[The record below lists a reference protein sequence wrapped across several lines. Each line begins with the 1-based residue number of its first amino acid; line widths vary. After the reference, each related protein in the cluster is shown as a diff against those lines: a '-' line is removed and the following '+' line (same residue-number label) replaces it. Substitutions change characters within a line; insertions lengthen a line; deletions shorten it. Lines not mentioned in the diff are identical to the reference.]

1 MTPIPTFENHL
12 FISYGQIDNAR
23 FAGVE
28 KGWVDHLHERL
39 EICLA
44 QELGKPPKIWRDPQ
58 LGGNRVFKETIVIEL
73 SKSAILLSVI
83 SPRYLQSSSCR
94 EELDDFVRLAAKHG
108 GLRLDDKHRVFK
120 VVKTFVPFEEHPS
133 ELRDLL
139 GYEFYQRDQASGR
152 VREFDHEISS
162 RGDKDPRYWD
172 KFKDLVWD
180 IKELI
185 LQIEG
190 SQPGHTPPSGSGT
203 TIYLAETSFD
213 LSDERDKV
221 KRELQQYGHLV
232 LPDKA
237 LPLRASPLEE
247 AVRDYL
253 KRSQL
258 SVHFI
263 GENYGIIPEMESERS
278 IVRLQQELA
287 IERGDNAEFSRLI
300 WMPPGLEPKDARQLK
315 FVADL
320 QNSFSSHNG
329 SELLQVKLEDLKT
342 IIQAKVTQKPKTAQT
357 ETQEPG
363 AARIY
368 LICDQQD
375 VDAAVSLQ
383 DYLLEQGYETTL
395 PLLDGAQAEVF
406 EDHKENLLLCDAVLI
421 FQGGASE
428 GWLRMKLRE
437 LLKLPGYGRT
447 SPLLGKAIYVGGP
460 ESPAKKRF
468 KILEPMLIRN
478 YDEFNPTS
486 LEPFIAL
493 IKSAKG
499 GAL

>member
-1 MTPIPTFENHL
+1 MGEILQFENDV
-12 FISYGQIDNAR
+12 FISYAHIDNAR
-23 FAGVE
+23 FTGIE
-28 KGWVDHLHERL
+28 KGWIDHLHERL

-44 QELGKPPKIWRDPQ
+44 QELGKSPKIWRDRK
-58 LGGNRVFKETIVIEL
+58 LGGNDVFNDTIVIEL
-73 SKSAILLSVI
+73 SKTAILLPVI

-94 EELDDFVRLAAKHG
+94 RELDDFCRLAEEEG

-120 VVKTFVPFEEHPS
+120 VVKTYVPYDEHPS

-162 RGDKDPRYWD
+162 RGDKDQRYWD

-180 IKELI
+180 LKELI
-185 LQIEG
+185 LRIEG
-190 SQPGHTPPSGSGT
+190 SHADQTTLSGSGA

-213 LSDERDKV
+213 LSEERDKV

-237 LPLRASPLEE
+237 LPLRALPLQE
-247 AVRDYL
+247 AVRNYL
-253 KRSQL
+253 QRSQL

-263 GENYGIIPEMESERS
+263 GENYGIIPEMETERS

-287 IERGDNAEFSRLI
+287 LERGDNAEFSRLI
-300 WMPPGLEPKDARQLK
+300 WMPPGLEPKDARQQK
-315 FVADL
+315 FVIDL

-342 IIQAKVTQKPKTAQT
+342 IIQAKLTQKPK
-357 ETQEPG
+357 PG
-363 AARIY
+363 STVNQKSGVTRIY

-375 VDAAVSLQ
+375 VDAAEPLRN
-383 DYLLEQGYETTL
+383 YLLEQEYETTL
-395 PLLDGAQAEVF
+395 PLLDGSQAEVF

-421 FQGGASE
+421 FQSRASE

-447 SPLLGKAIYVGGP
+447 TPLFGKAIYVSAP
-460 ESPAKKRF
+460 ESPPKERF
-468 KILEPMLIRN
+468 KTLEAQVIKN
-478 YDEFNPTS
+478 YGEFDPAS
-486 LEPFIAL
+486 LDSFIGR
-493 IKSAKG
+493 IKDAKG
-499 GAL
+499 RSL